1 MSGGWELVGG
11 EWGYEIDT
19 PEGIIGL
26 SANAEQAKLIAAAPR
41 LAAALKACADVL
53 DGFAHDPKAEPYPCD
68 CYSWT
73 EHDQGVLDEARAAL
87 REAGIK

>member
-41 LAAALKACADVL
+41 LAAALKGLL
-53 DGFAHDPKAEPYPCD
+53 DNPVPVE
-68 CYSWT
+68 SWDESVE
-73 EHDQGVLDEARAAL
+73 EHNKRWDRNAAAITEARAAL